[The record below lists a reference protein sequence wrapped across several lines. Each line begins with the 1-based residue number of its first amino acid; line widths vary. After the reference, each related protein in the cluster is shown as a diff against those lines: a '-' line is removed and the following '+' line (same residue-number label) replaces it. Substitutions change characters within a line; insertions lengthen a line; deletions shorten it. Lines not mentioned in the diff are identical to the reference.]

1 MYIVVIILIILVCV
15 LLTLVVLSQNSKGGG
30 LSSTFGGSSANQMI
44 GAKKTTDLLE
54 RITWG
59 LAAALLVLTLTTNLI
74 VDRGGNEGPTSPN
87 IDRAAQKNVAPQAPT
102 TIPGADPGT
111 PGESDGGDAGSLS
124 PGDSTN

>member
-54 RITWG
+54 KITWG

-74 VDRGGNEGPTSPN
+74 IDKGEAEGPTSPN

-102 TIPGADPGT
+102 TIPGAEQTAPE
-111 PGESDGGDAGSLS
+111 ESEGGDAGALT
-124 PGDSTN
+124 PGDSAN